1 MHYNRR
7 TSALLAAGVVSLAA
21 VAHAEEKITPALQTA
36 LTSTT
41 ISGYVNTSAIW
52 KFGTGNANLPGRSF
66 DGPAKQDGFNLD
78 VVNLVVEKPLGEE
91 EWSAGYK
98 VDLLFG
104 PDANTLGTLSS
115 TALAGGGAAAD
126 FGIKQAYVALHTPVG
141 NGLDFKVGVW
151 DAIIGYEVFNAG
163 DNPNYS
169 RSYGY
174 FIEPTV
180 HTGVLA
186 NYKVNDWLS
195 VAGGVADGPATAP
208 ANAINRRS
216 ATESEK
222 TYMGSFTLTAP
233 ESYGFLKGATLSG
246 VIIDHA
252 STGGAANDAN
262 IVNYYIG
269 GTMPTPLSALTLG
282 ACYNYQGRSEVTGGA
297 AGFYAN
303 AVTLYALYQATEKL
317 KLNARAEY
325 ASGTAGVYGTAKG
338 TPGTGD
344 HNEEFLGLTLTADYS
359 LWQNVISRAEVR
371 WDHDLSGGPKAFG
384 GAAAVGGTARNAV
397 SLALNIIYKF

>member
-7 TSALLAAGVVSLAA
+7 TSALLAVGVLSLGAI
-21 VAHAEEKITPALQTA
+21 AHAEEKITPALQTA

-78 VVNLVVEKPLGEE
+78 AVNLVLEKPLGEE

-104 PDANTLGTLSS
+104 PDANTLGTLSTS
-115 TALAGGGAAAD
+115 AGPAPAD

-180 HTGVLA
+180 HTGILA
-186 NYKVNDWLS
+186 SYKFTDWLS
-195 VAGGVADGPATAP
+195 VAAGIADGPATAP

-222 TYMGSFTLTAP
+222 TYIGSFTLTAP
-233 ESYGFLKGATLSG
+233 ESFGFLKGATLSG

-262 IVNYYIG
+262 VVNYYIG
-269 GTMPTPLSALTLG
+269 GSMPTPLSALTLG
-282 ACYNYQGRSEVTGGA
+282 AAYNYQGRNAVSAGA

-325 ASGTAGVYGTAKG
+325 ASGTAGIYGTAKAG
-338 TPGTGD
+338 SG

-359 LWQNVISRAEVR
+359 LWQNVISRAELR
-371 WDHDLSGGPKAFG
+371 WDRDLSGGPKAFG
-384 GAAAVGGTARNAV
+384 GAAAVGGNARNAV